1 MLGLGRA
8 ANDTHLLQLRS
19 AGREIMEQSGI
30 RTCVYAGVS
39 VPCLFTNSSPACTGS
54 FMRRA

>member
-8 ANDTHLLQLRS
+8 ANDIHLLHLIS

-30 RTCVYAGVS
+30 WTCVYAGVS
-39 VPCLFTNSSPACTGS
+39 VPCLLTNSSPAFTGG